1 MDRSEIYENF
11 ARMLGGMEV
20 FIPDEGLLAGPVRPV
35 REALQSGG
43 FVRYGIGW
51 DNAHF
56 PLNYGL
62 LMREGV
68 SGVIRRATAPA
79 EGLSPEMAENRRLI
93 ADCWRLISDY
103 IRRHGREA
111 ARRAAQ
117 YPEDAARLAR
127 ISGNCLAIADH
138 APESFEQGVQLF
150 WFIWRMR
157 AFFTS
162 SIGRMDVHLY
172 PLYRR
177 DVPER
182 LSREAALDL
191 LVELFGRLTAVYS
204 GDTLMNLMVG
214 GTDEDGRDSTNDL
227 SLLII
232 EASIHAPGS
241 EPHINIRLHAD
252 SPEALYDAAARMI
265 ADGRGQGVLYYDRN
279 IIPDLVRRGLT
290 IEQARSY
297 ANDGCTELT
306 FDAHAGIWFW
316 QMESMKTLELS
327 LFRGC
332 ESPCAP
338 HSEYRKWAVFQPAR
352 LFRSNL
358 IMGYDAGDPCDCAD
372 FEDLMALFLRQFRY
386 QINGMLNTISREIA
400 SHRAPDG
407 PITSPIVAGLVERTL
422 DTGVDPMRGGWDVMN
437 YQLLSGSLPTT
448 ADALYGIRRA
458 VYDDHFC
465 TMPELLDALRTNFER
480 NEPLR
485 AYLKRLPK
493 FGNDCDDVD
502 QLAARLVD
510 VFCTCVENYADPNG
524 VSILPGI
531 YNIDFHMFSSALGAS
546 PDGRRAGDP
555 ICAHYS
561 PTPGCAQNGPTAV
574 IASAAKAALHR
585 GCASSPLYISL
596 PRAVGALGLDHIRT
610 LIDICGEAGL
620 PVVSLSVYNKAL
632 LEDARIHPEKHED
645 LIVRV
650 WGFNARF
657 IDLDADLQDHIIGR
671 IL

>member
-1 MDRSEIYENF
+1 MDRSEIYQNF
-11 ARMLGGMEV
+11 TQMLADMEV
-20 FIPDEGLLAGPVRPV
+20 FIPDEGLLAGPVRPL
-35 REALQSGG
+35 RDMMKSKG
-43 FVRYGIGW
+43 FIRYGIGW

-56 PLNYGL
+56 PLNYGF
-62 LMREGV
+62 LMREGIP
-68 SGVIRRATAPA
+68 GIIRRATVPM
-79 EGLSPEMAENRRLI
+79 EGLSPEMESSRRLI
-93 ADCWRLISDY
+93 AGCWREIAHFIY
-103 IRRHGREA
+103 RHGE
-111 ARRAAQ
+111 
-117 YPEDAARLAR
+117 EAARLAQQHPEDAGRLSR
-127 ISGNCLAIADH
+127 ISENCFAVAEH
-138 APESFEQGVQLF
+138 APCTFEQGVQLF

-157 AFFTS
+157 AFYTS
-162 SIGRMDVHLY
+162 SIGRMDLHLY
-172 PLYRR
+172 PLYQR
-177 DVPER
+177 DVPDR
-182 LSREAALDL
+182 LSREAACDL
-191 LVELFGRLTAVYS
+191 LIELFGRLTNVFS

-214 GTDEDGRDSTNDL
+214 GTYENGRDSTNDL

-232 EASIHAPGS
+232 EASIRAPGT

-252 SPEALYDAAARMI
+252 SPASLYDAAARMI
-265 ADGRGQGVLYYDRN
+265 LDGRGQGVLYFDRN

-290 IEQARSY
+290 IGQARSY

-306 FDAHAGIWFW
+306 FDGHSAIWFC
-316 QMESMKTLELS
+316 QMESMKTLELA
-327 LFRGC
+327 LFRGQ
-332 ESPCAP
+332 ENPSAP

-352 LFRSNL
+352 LFSTKL
-358 IMGYDAGDPCDCAD
+358 LMGYDTGDPCECSS

-386 QINGMLNTISREIA
+386 QINGMLKTASSEIA
-400 SHRAPDG
+400 AQRASDG
-407 PITSPIVAGLVERTL
+407 PITSPIVAGLVEKTL
-422 DTGVDPMRGGWDVMN
+422 DTGVDPLRGGWDVMN
-437 YQLLSGSLPTT
+437 FQLLSGSLPTT

-458 VYDDHFC
+458 VYEDHFC
-465 TMPELLDALRTNFER
+465 TMQELLDALRTNFEQ

-485 AYLKRLPK
+485 AYLKHLPK
-493 FGNDCDDVD
+493 FGNDIDEVD

-510 VFCTCVENYADPNG
+510 EFCTCVETYRDPNG

-531 YNIDFHMFSSALGAS
+531 YNIDFHMFSSVLGAS

-574 IASAAKAALHR
+574 IASASKAELHR
-585 GCASSPLYISL
+585 GCASSPLYISI
-596 PRAVGALGLDHIRT
+596 PRAAETLGPEHIRR
-610 LIDICGEAGL
+610 LIDVCEESGL

-671 IL
+671 ML